1 MNFLLTMFSVLAAG
15 SCVVRGASLWDL
27 MPGTNPHSQ
36 KTKVNHNLQGV
47 ALTKSANRGS
57 QGGFWGQILQHSKE
71 GQTPSEKYSSK
82 NSQPL
87 VTIASESVMP
97 SAGLQKQRKN
107 IPESLRSLH
116 TLYTDYDDFD
126 EDYYDGDYHEGNY
139 DSEYE
144 LVNIKNS
151 DGEIQTVEDSHVDQV
166 LRTHQ

>member
-1 MNFLLTMFSVLAAG
+1 MKFLLRVISVLAAS
-15 SCVVRGASLWDL
+15 SCVASGTSLWDL
-27 MPGTNPHSQ
+27 MPGTQRQ
-36 KTKVNHNLQGV
+36 KTQVNNNP
-47 ALTKSANRGS
+47 TKAQNRGS

-71 GQTPSEKYSSK
+71 GQTPSEKYSAK

-126 EDYYDGDYHEGNY
+126 EDYYDGDYYEGNY
-139 DSEYE
+139 DSEFE
-144 LVNIKNS
+144 LVNINNN
-151 DGEIQTVEDSHVDQV
+151 DAEIQTVEDSNVDQV

>member
-1 MNFLLTMFSVLAAG
+1 MHFLLAVISVLAAG
-15 SCVVRGASLWDL
+15 SCVVSGTSLWDL
-27 MPGTNPHSQ
+27 MPGTQRQ
-36 KTKVNHNLQGV
+36 KTQVNHNPIKAQ
-47 ALTKSANRGS
+47 NRGS

-116 TLYTDYDDFD
+116 TLYTDYDHYD
-126 EDYYDGDYHEGNY
+126 EDYYNGDYYEGNY
-139 DSEYE
+139 DNEFE

-151 DGEIQTVEDSHVDQV
+151 DAEIQTVEDSNVDQV